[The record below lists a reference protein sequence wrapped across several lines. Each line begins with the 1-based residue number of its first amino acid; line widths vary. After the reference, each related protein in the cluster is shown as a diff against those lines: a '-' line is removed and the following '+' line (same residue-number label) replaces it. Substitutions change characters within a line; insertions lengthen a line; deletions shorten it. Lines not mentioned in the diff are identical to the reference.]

1 MSSFIWGSCVS
12 GYCGEVILIC
22 AVMISPLSA
31 TTQKHRQA
39 FEHLHTESITLIKQG
54 TEPRMDMVQC
64 KTTNMI
70 EILKLDIETDVC
82 VLPLCRRQLFAA
94 GRPDGKGHSQRALFT
109 LLPLY

>member
-1 MSSFIWGSCVS
+1 MSSLIGDRIC
-12 GYCGEVILIC
+12 CGEMILTC
-22 AVMISPLSA
+22 AVVIS

-39 FEHLHTESITLIKQG
+39 FDIYTLIKQG

-70 EILKLDIETDVC
+70 EILKLNTETDVC
-82 VLPLCRRQLFAA
+82 VLPLCHCQLFAA